1 MQIIDI
7 YLTAYG
13 GATVWFADNQALQGS
28 LIHTLKVIHI
38 DDYFFLC
45 NTFSLILIIGSQ
57 DHVLQSF
64 SLKLMLSK
72 PGSTSDEIF
81 WSSPSLGEDPR
92 ENDGGLF
99 AVYIILSVP
108 YIQKKIQDQDV
119 EIKVIITYYI
129 CTRWVG
135 KTQE

>member
-1 MQIIDI
+1 
-7 YLTAYG
+7 
-13 GATVWFADNQALQGS
+13 
-28 LIHTLKVIHI
+28 
-38 DDYFFLC
+38 
-45 NTFSLILIIGSQ
+45 
-57 DHVLQSF
+57 
-64 SLKLMLSK
+64 MLSK

-119 EIKVIITYYI
+119 EV
-129 CTRWVG
+129 
-135 KTQE
+135 

>member
-1 MQIIDI
+1 M
-7 YLTAYG
+7 
-13 GATVWFADNQALQGS
+13 
-28 LIHTLKVIHI
+28 
-38 DDYFFLC
+38 
-45 NTFSLILIIGSQ
+45 IGSQ

-99 AVYIILSVP
+99 AVFILFVP
-108 YIQKKIQDQDV
+108 CIQKKIQDQDV
-119 EIKVIITYYI
+119 EILAIITYYVPGGSAKH
-129 CTRWVG
+129 RSE
-135 KTQE
+135 KSSR

>member
-1 MQIIDI
+1 
-7 YLTAYG
+7 
-13 GATVWFADNQALQGS
+13 
-28 LIHTLKVIHI
+28 
-38 DDYFFLC
+38 
-45 NTFSLILIIGSQ
+45 
-57 DHVLQSF
+57 
-64 SLKLMLSK
+64 MLSK

-119 EIKVIITYYI
+119 EIKVIITYYVPGGSAKH
-129 CTRWVG
+129 RSE
-135 KTQE
+135 KSSR

>member
-38 DDYFFLC
+38 DDHFFFVIL
-45 NTFSLILIIGSQ
+45 FHFVLIIGSQ
-57 DHVLQSF
+57 DHVLLSF

-92 ENDGGLF
+92 EDDGGLF
-99 AVYIILSVP
+99 AVYLILFVP
-108 YIQKKIQDQDV
+108 CIQKKIQQDQGG
-119 EIKVIITYYI
+119 EI
-129 CTRWVG
+129 
-135 KTQE
+135 